1 MNWLVSWKAL
11 RSAPVAASPSSWVS
25 ALVRA
30 LPVKPKMLTKF
41 AGNTPLPKLNA
52 LFKLVAT
59 FW

>member
-1 MNWLVSWKAL
+1 
-11 RSAPVAASPSSWVS
+11 
-25 ALVRA
+25 
-30 LPVKPKMLTKF
+30 MLTKF